1 MTTKFNIKNFVESF
15 GLLVLADVL
24 STLYFEEDLNDV
36 DEEEY

>member
-1 MTTKFNIKNFVESF
+1 MTTKFNIKNFVESN